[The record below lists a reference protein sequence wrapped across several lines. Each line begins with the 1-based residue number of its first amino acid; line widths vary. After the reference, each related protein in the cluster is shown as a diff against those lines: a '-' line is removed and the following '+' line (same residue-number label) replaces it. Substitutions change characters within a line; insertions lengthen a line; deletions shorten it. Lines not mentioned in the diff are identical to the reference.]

1 MVKERRA
8 TIEEILATFSD
19 HVSKS
24 YPSPDEF
31 RERLKLLL
39 ENKRERT
46 GGTEYADS
54 LEANIV
60 FLHDLITEGRALL
73 DLLLREKEGRGKKLE
88 SILEDMEKK
97 VRSQTKRRRGVVF
110 SKGGDEEFRE
120 LAEMKREGDQG
131 YVEKLEFN
139 YLYLMTLR
147 ILLFEFFSVLESIK
161 RDYKLARMSKDAPKY
176 VTDSLGVTAHY
187 YLGNVKVEEGSDEG
201 AGEQGASSGEPGAGT
216 AGGSPGGDGAES
228 TGGSA

>member
-1 MVKERRA
+1 MVKEKRA

-19 HVSKS
+19 HVSKN
-24 YPSPDEF
+24 YPPPDEF
-31 RERLKLLL
+31 QERLRLLL
-39 ENKRERT
+39 ENKRDRT
-46 GGTEYADS
+46 DGTEYTDS

-88 SILEDMEKK
+88 PILEEMEKK

-110 SKGGDEEFRE
+110 SKEGDEDFRE
-120 LAEMKREGDQG
+120 LAEMKREGDPG

-161 RDYKLARMSKDAPKY
+161 EGYKLASMRKDAPKS

-187 YLGNVKVEEGSDEG
+187 YLGNVKVEEGPDEG
-201 AGEQGASSGEPGAGT
+201 AGASGGGVTGGPPGADVSEPPEQQGK
-216 AGGSPGGDGAES
+216 
-228 TGGSA
+228 